1 MEYVC
6 VFMFVYIHCIYAHG
20 CYLDVFMY
28 MCNSYAFLL
37 RCFLSDCNI
46 LYSFLVFA
54 YTIFFC
60 FFILMPLKL
69 LFSCSTPLSLECLS
83 HFLSYFSRVSLSVL
97 KTSFTQIILSVFY
110 IYQVRL
116 PVFYFNTSK
125 VPLLGFLIDFSQD
138 SFPSFHTSA
147 TQVPFPFSILI
158 SSVTLFYINVSLS
171 SSSFRF
177 LN

>member
-1 MEYVC
+1 MCVYVC
-6 VFMFVYIHCIYAHG
+6 VYSLYIRAWMLSGCVYVYVQFLCLFIALLPLRLQHIILLSRICLY
-20 CYLDVFMY
+20 DF
-28 MCNSYAFLL
+28 FLL
-37 RCFLSDCNI
+37 FYTDASQTSVFL
-46 LYSFLVFA
+46 F
-54 YTIFFC
+54 YT
-60 FFILMPLKL
+60 
-69 LFSCSTPLSLECLS
+69 TV
-83 HFLSYFSRVSLSVL
+83 SRVSLP
-97 KTSFTQIILSVFY
+97 FPILL
-110 IYQVRL
+110 L

-158 SSVTLFYINVSLS
+158 SSVTLFYINVSQS